1 MSVDLLKRR
10 VPAIDQVTQVVDGR
24 WLVLDKDEQ
33 EVQRQGRQ
41 RFSIARLIDST
52 DVRDTLRVVKEPT
65 CQSAD
70 QEGIIRKTWLQYL
83 HNLRSRS

>member
-10 VPAIDQVTQVVDGR
+10 VPAIDQVTQVVDRR

-41 RFSIARLIDST
+41 RLSIARLIDCT
-52 DVRDTLRVVKEPT
+52 DVRDTLRVAKEPT

-70 QEGIIRKTWLQYL
+70 QEGIIWNTWLEYL